1 MAYEL
6 IRPGHQ
12 QSIEAATQILPRQAV
27 TLVGTNRIMAAPA
40 ASMNLRPHGVNG
52 VATQG
57 NASSVR
63 GPVFGVDE
71 KFTVYEELN
80 IVKAKAGASLG
91 AGAEV
96 AVGSN
101 NGTFWPVA
109 AASLFAASGHWTV
122 GVAMTPAAADE
133 VFSLYVKPR
142 KV

>member
-1 MAYEL
+1 MAFEL

-12 QSIEAATQILPRQAV
+12 QPIVAGSPILPRQAV
-27 TLVGTNRIMAAPA
+27 QLGGTSGLLAFPA
-40 ASMNLRPHGVNG
+40 ASMNVRPFGVNG
-52 VATQG
+52 GATAGVASGAALPGET
-57 NASSVR
+57 
-63 GPVFGVDE
+63 
-71 KFTVYEELN
+71 FTVYEELN
-80 IVKAKAGASLG
+80 VVKAKAGASLG

-96 AVGSN
+96 AVGSD

-122 GVAMTPAAADE
+122 GIAETPAGVGE